1 MKFMNKTMAF
11 IAVIAVFGVSFAMGH
26 ISAVKSTKQWEARTN
41 ESVDRAVAIMPLL
54 RASEGTAVKP
64 DIPASPA
71 DKPAAVLTAAP
82 DEPVEEEIEE
92 PPFPVLMP
100 VDGLV
105 SEPYSLQSV
114 YSETMQDWR
123 AHTGMDIEA
132 QLASAVVAVA
142 EGTVTKA
149 YEDKLWGNV
158 IEIEHKG
165 GLKTVYKGVSTLS
178 MVRVGDKVDEGK
190 IISGVGIS
198 PIESKAM
205 SHLHFEIWQ
214 RGDCIN
220 PESYVVKIANEE

>member
-11 IAVIAVFGVSFAMGH
+11 VAVIAVFGVSFAMGH
-26 ISAVKSTKQWEARTN
+26 MSAVKSTKRWETRAN
-41 ESVDRAVAIMPLL
+41 ESMDRAVAIMPLL
-54 RASEGTAVKP
+54 RASEGVAAETNVHA
-64 DIPASPA
+64 AAA
-71 DKPAAVLTAAP
+71 DEPEAVLTAAP
-82 DEPVEEEIEE
+82 GEPVEEVIEE

-178 MVRVGDKVDEGK
+178 MVRVGEKVDEGK
-190 IISGVGIS
+190 IISGVGTS

-205 SHLHFEIWQ
+205 AHLHFEIWQ
-214 RGDCIN
+214 DGVCIN
-220 PESYVVKIANEE
+220 PESYVVKISDEE